1 MWYNN
6 YLLLDMSKNRNRKQ
20 LAKFE
25 NNIVFINTFMRLF
38 ETALQRYRLENLPET
53 INERV
58 VLQSFICY
66 GNATFFNNN
75 GNVLSLPSVPSG
87 NGYNINGD
95 PVSAWVFSR
104 NGLFNKEIKLHVEGG
119 QIDPLLKKG
128 TSGTLVTDE
137 KGVMVWETRTRYPF
151 LNTIIYYARAISDT
165 LRTIDVAR
173 KWLKV
178 PFIPVCEES
187 LVQSVATMMKDIAD
201 NNDVIPVS
209 TGVQDISKF
218 NILPIQQSPESIQTA
233 SELIDWYEQQY
244 RSACGMRANTNVDKK
259 GENLIADEIHAN
271 DSYTDSVSD
280 TLVEYLQKQFD
291 FVNEV
296 FGTSIKVVEN
306 ENLQSETAVKESE
319 VKDNGTDATDI

>member
-20 LAKFE
+20 LAKYE

-66 GNATFFNNN
+66 GNATFFKNNS
-75 GNVLSLPSVPSG
+75 NVLSLPSIPSG

-151 LNTIIYYARAISDT
+151 LNTIIYYSRAISDT

-187 LVQSVATMMKDIAD
+187 LVQSVTNMMKDIAD

-271 DSYTDSVSD
+271 DSYTDSISD

-296 FGTSIKVVEN
+296 FGTDIRVVEN

-319 VKDNGTDATDI
+319 VKENGADVTNI